1 MVINLEKDE
10 RIKLP
15 KAVITNLS
23 LEEGAQ
29 FDCDIENGIIYL
41 KPIKGKANDITA
53 NKKISNN
60 SNIIQINCF
69 ERFSL
74 FQNGDFIPITNKKA
88 EELIAYLILEGKPVK
103 KSKLWELLW
112 PEADSKNARDSL
124 YKVCRYLRNLIKSG
138 IEIPLKLFRNEIFL
152 DTYKIDTDI
161 ERFESLY
168 NQSENISMC
177 REAVELYTAPLLFDN
192 YYDWTAQA
200 EAYYDIR
207 YCELVQKL
215 IDYYKLLDNDDLV
228 IFYQNKIK

>member
-1 MVINLEKDE
+1 MVINLEKNE

-15 KAVITNLS
+15 KAVIKKLS
-23 LEEGAQ
+23 LKEGAQ

-41 KPIKGKANDITA
+41 KPIKGRTDKVILDINTS
-53 NKKISNN
+53 SN
-60 SNIIQINCF
+60 SHVIQINCF

-112 PEADSKNARDSL
+112 PEADSSNARDSL

-138 IEIPLKLFRNEIFL
+138 IEIPLKIFRNEIFL

-161 ERFESLY
+161 ARFDSLY
-168 NQSENISMC
+168 NQNENINLC
-177 REAVELYTAPLLFDN
+177 KEAVELYTAPLLFDN

-215 IDYYKLLDNDDLV
+215 IDYYKLLHNDDLV